1 MSHFRSSGNNVFHKM
16 TPAERVKLT
25 AIEDSATADQTGAE
39 IKTAY
44 EGEADTNALTDA
56 RATKLDDIDAIVVDT
71 STAYLTTDADD
82 GKTITMNNA
91 SASTFKIHATAPAG
105 FRFKVVQIG
114 VGKVTASMNAGGTL
128 NTNEAGLIMNQND
141 VAEFVVV
148 SNAGT
153 APEVYAWGG
162 LNAT

>member
-1 MSHFRSSGNNVFHKM
+1 MGYYRSSGQQLAVRM
-16 TPAERVKLT
+16 TPAERTKLA
-25 AIEDSATADQTGAE
+25 AIEASATGDQTNAE
-39 IKTAY
+39 LLL
-44 EGEADTNALTDA
+44 GVHGTDSV
-56 RATKLDDIDAIVVDT
+56 VVDT
-71 STAYLTTDADD
+71 TTAYLTTDADN

-91 SASTFKIHATAPAG
+91 SASTFKIHAGAPVG
-105 FRFKVVQIG
+105 FYVKVVQIG
-114 VGKVTASMNAGGTL
+114 VGKVTASMNAGGNL